1 MTNEDELKTSIS
13 KFYHALN
20 SLFEGETRAM
30 KNAWSHKDDIVYMG
44 PDGLYLIGWSEI
56 SALWDKVGAL
66 KLGGKV
72 EIIQPNTIVTS
83 DMSILTCIEN
93 GENLSNGKLQRVN
106 IRSSTSFR
114 KEQNEWK
121 VITHQT
127 DLLNFL

>member
-1 MTNEDELKTSIS
+1 MMTNEDELKTSIS

-44 PDGLYLIGWSEI
+44 PDGLYLIGWAEI
-56 SALWDKVGAL
+56 SAMWDKVGAL
-66 KLGGKV
+66 KLGEKV
-72 EIIQPNTIVTS
+72 EIVQPNTIVAS
-83 DMSILTCIEN
+83 YMSILTCIEN

-114 KEQNEWK
+114 KEQK
-121 VITHQT
+121 ISRKLSRIRQT
-127 DLLNFL
+127 Y

>member
-1 MTNEDELKTSIS
+1 MMTNEDELKTSIS

-44 PDGLYLIGWSEI
+44 PDGLYLIGWAEI
-56 SALWDKVGAL
+56 SAMWDKVGAL

-72 EIIQPNTIVTS
+72 EIVQPNTIVAS
-83 DMSILTCIEN
+83 YMSILTCIEN

-114 KEQNEWK
+114 KEQK
-121 VITHQT
+121 ISRKLSRIRQT
-127 DLLNFL
+127 Y